1 MPQRIPDEARLVAVV
16 MEDVTFALGTVIAAA
31 PIAISSG
38 VLGRSAN
45 GVLACYQRVGALI
58 RPVSRAAGLSA
69 PRPDPVHQHD
79 RSCCRRRHA
88 VRAHLVVENQ
98 VLGVT

>member
-45 GVLACYQRVGALI
+45 DVLACYQRLGALI
-58 RPVSRAAGLSA
+58 RPVPRVAG
-69 PRPDPVHQHD
+69 PV
-79 RSCCRRRHA
+79 SSTPGPSPPA
-88 VRAHLVVENQ
+88 
-98 VLGVT
+98 